1 MSSSNLMRIFYCSQP
16 VSMRRSFDG
25 LAALVAEYI
34 HQNPKSG
41 YLFVFFGRSGKMMKV
56 LRWEGDVFSLWSK
69 RLERGRF
76 QIPQTRS
83 GHIELNYNELSK
95 YLSDMNFNTYRIL
108 KKKRFFC
115 TL

>member
-56 LRWEGDVFSLWSK
+56 LRWEGDVFSPSPLKLKS
-69 RLERGRF
+69 RF
-76 QIPQTRS
+76 RYEKIYFITT
-83 GHIELNYNELSK
+83 
-95 YLSDMNFNTYRIL
+95 F
-108 KKKRFFC
+108 
-115 TL
+115 